1 VLGIAISDCALH
13 VGALCGSSLKR
24 TEQEGPPI
32 AQRAFYFETCPLLIL
47 VPTTIA
53 TAVVIGESA
62 IRLGVPTTEPFAVVA
77 AAIAEAG
84 IAEQI
89 EPAMLKGVFPAPY
102 QPVTVTTAF
111 FKSLPMAVFPIVAVT
126 VIVFPIV
133 AVTIIVFPIVMV
145 TIIVFPIVA
154 VTIIIFPIVAVTIII
169 FPIVTVTIIVFPI
182 IAISAIILRAVA
194 VTVAPSHI
202 LSKGH

>member
-1 VLGIAISDCALH
+1 M
-13 VGALCGSSLKR
+13 KR